1 MQRHVKLLSVGD
13 RRLADSFRIETDAPN
28 KQLIT
33 ATEAREIGRR
43 ELCLQLESL
52 LVETRGNI
60 AEIGRRIGKD
70 RSTVRYHL
78 RRFGMLGEGG
88 SRVPRSV
95 GAGGTSTGID
105 GSATQ
110 ECEQC
115 ETREAGLET
124 SRQANAVGE
133 E

>member
-1 MQRHVKLLSVGD
+1 M
-13 RRLADSFRIETDAPN
+13 AESFRVEAGAPSKN
-28 KQLIT
+28 LIT

-43 ELCLQLESL
+43 ELCLQLERL
-52 LVETRGNI
+52 LLETRGNI

-88 SRVPRSV
+88 SEGPGSL
-95 GAGGTSTGID
+95 GHGGTGTGNA
-105 GSATQ
+105 GSDPQ
-110 ECEQC
+110 EGVHRGP
-115 ETREAGLET
+115 REAAGLQP
-124 SRQANAVGE
+124 SRQANATGE

>member
-1 MQRHVKLLSVGD
+1 MV
-13 RRLADSFRIETDAPN
+13 DSSRIETEAPK

-43 ELCLQLESL
+43 ELCFQLERL

-88 SRVPRSV
+88 SGAPRSI
-95 GAGGTSTGID
+95 GAGGTSTSTGK
-105 GSATQ
+105 GLSATKK
-110 ECEQC
+110 CKQC
-115 ETREAGLET
+115 EAK
-124 SRQANAVGE
+124 SRRSQI
-133 E
+133 